1 MMYHIFILTNPII
14 LGRRIMMKLNA
25 VGMGYCHGADFE
37 INRPNGSGDNL
48 LIIFKTRAEAEIN
61 GETIKIQP
69 DSAILY
75 AKGEPQ
81 LYRAD
86 GDKYINHFIHM
97 DCCENDSFHLE
108 TGMPFGRIVKLINTA
123 EAEEIMRMIGREM
136 LSALPSREKYM
147 DLLIRMLL
155 LKLGDG
161 CRTDNSASS
170 ASPHSSALSQLR
182 GEIYNSAGQFASVD
196 ELAARV
202 NLSPSHFQRLYK
214 EQFGISCYED
224 LLSARIRA
232 AQYYL
237 KNTEMTIK
245 EIAAVC
251 GYENDVCFMRRFKE
265 RTGVTPTVYRRGAPA
280 GLFYPTVKYDIS

>member
-1 MMYHIFILTNPII
+1 
-14 LGRRIMMKLNA
+14 MMKLNA

-48 LIIFKTRAEAEIN
+48 LLIFKTHAEAEIN

-86 GDKYINHFIHM
+86 GDTYINHFIHM

-123 EAEEIMRMIGREM
+123 EAEEIMRIIGREM

-161 CRTDNSASS
+161 CRTDNSAAA

-224 LLSARIRA
+224 LLSARIKA

-237 KNTEMTIK
+237 KSTEMTIK

-280 GLFYPTVKYDIS
+280 